1 MTDPGTTEPGTTPSG
16 TTATAAALPGS
27 TAREAD
33 ERRSPLDEVHRA
45 AGASFTDFAGWQ
57 MPVRY
62 SSDLAEHHAVRNSA
76 GIFDLSHMGEIVLLG
91 PESGAAL
98 DYALAGKLSAIE
110 VGQAKYSLLLAED
123 GGIID
128 DLVVYRTGDD
138 RYMVVAN
145 ASNSQIVAR
154 ELRARVDGFDT
165 IVEDESRD
173 IALIALQGPD
183 ALEVLQ
189 QTPGLGV
196 QGTGNDSEDFVTELA
211 ALKYYRAI
219 PAEYEGEPMLIA
231 RTGYTGEDGYEL
243 YVAPERA
250 AGLWN
255 ALRETGGPR
264 VVPCGLASRD
274 TLRLEA
280 GMPLYGHELSRD
292 ILPVQAGLGRV
303 VALSKEGDFVG
314 RSAIEAG
321 PAPDA
326 PVLVGLAA
334 DGRRAPR
341 AEYEVFDG
349 EGADAARVG
358 VVTSGALSPT
368 LGHPVA
374 MAFVAPDAAE
384 PGRVL
389 HVDVRGTRVAASV
402 VPLPFYKRSA

>member
-1 MTDPGTTEPGTTPSG
+1 MTDPGITEPGTTASD
-16 TTATAAALPGS
+16 AT
-27 TAREAD
+27 

-62 SSDLAEHHAVRNSA
+62 SSDLAEHHAVRNAA

-98 DYALAGKLSAIE
+98 DSALAGKLSAIE
-110 VGQAKYSLLLAED
+110 IGQAKYSLLLAED

-145 ASNSQIVAR
+145 ASNREVVAD
-154 ELRARVDGFDT
+154 ELRARVGGFDT
-165 IVEDESRD
+165 TVEDESDD

-183 ALEVLQ
+183 SLEVLQ
-189 QTPGLGV
+189 QTPGFGV
-196 QGTGNDSEDFVTELA
+196 QGAGNDNQDFVTALA
-211 ALKYYRAI
+211 TLKYYRAI
-219 PAEYEGEPMLIA
+219 PAEYEGEPLLIA
-231 RTGYTGEDGYEL
+231 RTGYTGEDGFEL

-250 AGLWN
+250 AGLWK

-303 VALSKEGDFVG
+303 VALTKDGDFVG
-314 RSAIEAG
+314 RSAIEEG
-321 PAPDA
+321 PAEGA
-326 PVLVGLAA
+326 RVLVGLTAE
-334 DGRRAPR
+334 GRRAAR
-341 AEYEVFDG
+341 AGYAVFDG
-349 EGADAARVG
+349 DGEDAREVG
-358 VVTSGALSPT
+358 EVTSGALSPT

-374 MAFVAPDAAE
+374 MAFVSPEAAE
-384 PGRVL
+384 PGSRL
-389 HVDVRGTRVAASV
+389 FVDVRGTRVPASV
-402 VPLPFYKRSA
+402 AALPFYKRGA

>member
-1 MTDPGTTEPGTTPSG
+1 MTDPGTTEPG
-16 TTATAAALPGS
+16 S
-27 TAREAD
+27 TASPTT

-62 SSDLAEHHAVRNSA
+62 SSDLAEHHAVRTAA
-76 GIFDLSHMGEIVLLG
+76 GIFDLSHMGEIVLIG
-91 PESGAAL
+91 PEAAAAL
-98 DYALAGKLSAIE
+98 DFALAGRLSAIE

-128 DLVVYRTGDD
+128 DLVVYRTGGD

-145 ASNSQIVAR
+145 ASNRDVVAE
-154 ELRARVDGFDT
+154 ELRARTDGFNT
-165 IVEDESRD
+165 IVQDESGD

-189 QTPGLGV
+189 QTPGFGV
-196 QGTGNDSEDFVTELA
+196 QGSGNDNDDFVTALA

-219 PAEYEGEPMLIA
+219 PAEFEGEPVLIA
-231 RTGYTGEDGYEL
+231 RTGYTGEDGFEL

-250 AGLWN
+250 ARLWD
-255 ALRETGGPR
+255 ALRETGGSR
-264 VVPCGLASRD
+264 VVPAGLASRD

-303 VALSKEGDFVG
+303 VALAKEGDFVG
-314 RSAIEAG
+314 RAAIEAG
-321 PAPDA
+321 PVADA
-326 PVLVGLAA
+326 PVLIGLTAE
-334 DGRRAPR
+334 GRRAPR
-341 AEYEVFDG
+341 AGYEVYDG
-349 EGADAARVG
+349 DGADAARVG

-374 MAFVAPDAAE
+374 MAFVAPDVAE
-384 PGRVL
+384 PGREL
-389 HVDVRGTRVAASV
+389 FVDVRGSRVAASV
-402 VPLPFYKRSA
+402 VKLPFYKRTA